1 MMNDKRRNDE
11 LKSFG
16 LAFIVQRS
24 SFIVPNMLR
33 VTEIFRS
40 IQGESTHAGRPCS
53 FVRLTGC
60 PMRCTWCDS
69 EYTFTGG
76 EHVSIDDVMRQVR
89 AYGCQLVEVTGGE
102 PLAQKGAFELIS
114 RLCEE
119 GFEVLIETGGFVSI
133 EGVDVRAKIILD
145 VKCPASGEA
154 ERNHWPNLE
163 RLRADRDEVK
173 FVVADRGDW
182 EFAREIIERY
192 ELERRALAVLV
203 SPVWGVTDLKELAD
217 LISSS
222 GLNVRMQLQMHKY
235 IWGPEVHGV

>member
-1 MMNDKRRNDE
+1 
-11 LKSFG
+11 
-16 LAFIVQRS
+16 
-24 SFIVPNMLR
+24 MLR

-40 IQGESTHAGRPCS
+40 IQGESTHAGRPCA

-76 EHVSIDDVMRQVR
+76 ERVSIEDVMRQVR
-89 AYGCQLVEVTGGE
+89 AFGCQLVEVTGGE
-102 PLAQKGAFELIS
+102 PLAQKEAFELIR

-119 GFEVLIETGGFVSI
+119 GYEVLIETGGYVST
-133 EGVDVRAKIILD
+133 EGVDERAKIVLD

-173 FVVADRGDW
+173 FVVAGRDDW
-182 EFAREIIERY
+182 EFARACIERY
-192 ELERRALAVLV
+192 ELEKRALAVLV
-203 SPVWGVTDLKELAD
+203 SPVWGETDLKELAD
-217 LISSS
+217 LIASS
-222 GLNVRMQLQMHKY
+222 GLNVRMQLQLHKY
-235 IWGPEVHGV
+235 VWGPEARGV

>member
-1 MMNDKRRNDE
+1 
-11 LKSFG
+11 
-16 LAFIVQRS
+16 
-24 SFIVPNMLR
+24 MLR

-40 IQGESTHAGRPCS
+40 VQGESTHAGRPCA

-76 EHVSIDDVMRQVR
+76 ERVSVEDVMRQVR

-102 PLAQKGAFELIS
+102 PLAQKEAPVLIR
-114 RLCEE
+114 RLCDE
-119 GFEVLIETGGFVSI
+119 GFEVLIETGGFVST
-133 EGVDVRAKIILD
+133 EGVDERAKIILD

-154 ERNHWPNLE
+154 ERNHWPNLA

-173 FVVADRGDW
+173 FVVKDRADW
-182 EFAREIIERY
+182 EFARRIIEEY
-192 ELERRALAVLV
+192 ELESRALAILI
-203 SPVWGVTDLKELAD
+203 SPVWGETDLKELAD
-217 LISSS
+217 LVSQS
-222 GLNVRMQLQMHKY
+222 GLKNVRMQLQLHKY

>member
-1 MMNDKRRNDE
+1 
-11 LKSFG
+11 
-16 LAFIVQRS
+16 V
-24 SFIVPNMLR
+24 LR

-40 IQGESTHAGRPCS
+40 VQGESTHAGRPCA

-76 EHVSIDDVMRQVR
+76 ERVSVEDVMRQVR

-102 PLAQKGAFELIS
+102 PLAQKEAPVLIR
-114 RLCEE
+114 RLCDE
-119 GFEVLIETGGFVSI
+119 GFEVLIETGGFVST
-133 EGVDVRAKIILD
+133 EGVDERAKIILD

-154 ERNHWPNLE
+154 ERNHWPNLA

-173 FVVADRGDW
+173 FVVKDRADW
-182 EFAREIIERY
+182 EFARRIIEEY
-192 ELERRALAVLV
+192 ELESRALAILI
-203 SPVWGVTDLKELAD
+203 SPVWGETDLKELAD
-217 LISSS
+217 LVSQS
-222 GLNVRMQLQMHKY
+222 GLKNVRMQLQLHKY